1 MGGFYKTFKRWS
13 IIATMVILIVVL
25 TSATYA
31 WFTSNQTVSSERATA
46 RSGTDTL
53 ELQIS
58 GQGGEAFQ
66 AENEVDIVQVN
77 KAEADAEKLMPV
89 STADLENFVYSPST
103 NQNNEAD
110 TFVKVENEAYYYHG
124 RIYLRALSEG
134 ASDTAKMALYLDEDA
149 EAGGELVSAED
160 GQLLNAAR
168 LGLTFDGENPVIY
181 YLSEKENEGGG
192 QQVSTVLNGTTLD
205 ASHVIDSSGGTF
217 TGVKDPAV
225 PISTNRITMDDTKVT
240 LPESPLLVMELN
252 RVYTV
257 DIYFYIEGCDPDC
270 TNMISLNAADMH
282 LAFYGIMEE

>member
-13 IIATMVILIVVL
+13 IIATMLILIVVL

-58 GQGGEAFQ
+58 GQGGDAFQ
-66 AENEVDIVQVN
+66 AADEVAIVQVN
-77 KAEADAEKLMPV
+77 EANAQNLMPV
-89 STADLENFVYSPST
+89 STADLQNFVYSPST
-103 NQNNEAD
+103 NQNNEAA

-134 ASDTAKMALYLDEDA
+134 ASDTAKMALYLDEDT

-181 YLSEKENEGGG
+181 YLSEKENEGSG
-192 QQVSTVLNGTTLD
+192 QQIATVLNGTTLD
-205 ASHVIDSSGGTF
+205 AGQVIDSSGGTL

-225 PISTNRITMDDTKVT
+225 PISNNRITMDDTKVT

>member
-1 MGGFYKTFKRWS
+1 MRGFYKTFKRWS

-53 ELQIS
+53 ELQMS
-58 GQGGEAFQ
+58 GQGGDAFQ
-66 AENEVDIVQVN
+66 TADEVAIVQVN
-77 KAEADAEKLMPV
+77 EANAQNLMPV
-89 STADLENFVYSPST
+89 STSDLKNFVYSPST
-103 NQNNEAD
+103 NQNNEAA

-124 RIYLRALSEG
+124 RIYVRALSEG

-168 LGLTFDGENPVIY
+168 LGLTFDGANPVIY

-192 QQVSTVLNGTTLD
+192 QQIATVLNGTPLE
-205 ASHVIDSSGGTF
+205 AGQVIDSSGGTL

-225 PISTNRITMDDTKVT
+225 PISTNRIIMDDTKVT

-252 RVYTV
+252 KVYTV

-270 TNMISLNAADMH
+270 TNVISLNAADMH

>member
-1 MGGFYKTFKRWS
+1 MRGLYKTFKRWS

-58 GQGGEAFQ
+58 GQGGDAFQ
-66 AENEVDIVQVN
+66 AADEVAIVQVN
-77 KAEADAEKLMPV
+77 EANAQNLMPV
-89 STADLENFVYSPST
+89 STADLQNFVYNPST
-103 NQNNEAD
+103 DQNNEAA

-124 RIYLRALSEG
+124 RIYVRAISEG

-181 YLSEKENEGGG
+181 Y
-192 QQVSTVLNGTTLD
+192 
-205 ASHVIDSSGGTF
+205 
-217 TGVKDPAV
+217 
-225 PISTNRITMDDTKVT
+225 
-240 LPESPLLVMELN
+240 
-252 RVYTV
+252 
-257 DIYFYIEGCDPDC
+257 
-270 TNMISLNAADMH
+270 
-282 LAFYGIMEE
+282 

>member
-1 MGGFYKTFKRWS
+1 
-13 IIATMVILIVVL
+13 MVILIVVL

-58 GQGGEAFQ
+58 GQGGDAFQ
-66 AENEVDIVQVN
+66 AADEVAIVQVN
-77 KAEADAEKLMPV
+77 EANQQNLMPV
-89 STADLENFVYSPST
+89 STADLQNFVYSPST
-103 NQNNEAD
+103 NQNNEAA

-124 RIYLRALSEG
+124 RIYIRALSEG
-134 ASDTAKMALYLDEDA
+134 ASDTAKMALYLDEDV

-192 QQVSTVLNGTTLD
+192 QQIATGLNGMTLD
-205 ASHVIDSSGGTF
+205 AGQVIDSSGGTL

-225 PISTNRITMDDTKVT
+225 SISTNRITMDDTKVT